1 MQFNSVQDTDTLE
14 LEIQEGDEED
24 TVEVLLSSWL
34 PNVAG
39 VEAEIEYDSDVV
51 EFVAVDSVDL
61 GGIVD
66 ANDDDG
72 SLFLSHA
79 AAKSDSVDEPTT
91 TKLTFEIVGDGDM
104 SFEVVDD
111 ETTVYEVVEIDG
123 ETQLAEN
130 AVETMSLDT
139 STDELGNEETDGDGS
154 NGDGESGAGDG
165 ESGDGDSESGDGSE
179 SSDTDAND
187 GEGDSASDGDGTGA
201 NDGTTDEVDGDSA
214 ANGEAGDAN
223 NGDAAE
229 TNGES
234 ELVSGIGLLAVVSGF
249 LFAVAILAR
258 DQM

>member
-14 LEIQEGDEED
+14 LEIQEGDEAD

-91 TKLTFEIVGDGDM
+91 TKLTFKIVGDGDM

-111 ETTVYEVVEIDG
+111 ETTVFEVVEIDG

-139 STDELGNEETDGDGS
+139 STDELGDEDTDGDGS
-154 NGDGESGAGDG
+154 DGDSESDAGDG
-165 ESGDGDSESGDGSE
+165 ESGDGETE
-179 SSDTDAND
+179 RSDTDAND
-187 GEGDSASDGDGTGA
+187 NDAEGDSANDGDGTDASDGA
-201 NDGTTDEVDGDSA
+201 TDEDDSA
-214 ANGEAGDAN
+214 ANSEDAS

-229 TNGES
+229 ANGES
-234 ELVSGIGLLAVVSGF
+234 ELVSGVGLLAVVAGF